1 MLEVFPKVESV
12 VLVITSP
19 DPHGCS
25 QEGVKG
31 GEKVCWVAGRRVLAG
46 NWQVVV
52 RRKLRTAPLF

>member
-1 MLEVFPKVESV
+1 MV
-12 VLVITSP
+12 VVITSP

-31 GEKVCWVAGRRVLAG
+31 GEKVCWVAGRRALAS